1 MTMERCIMSENNLG
15 RLLLLWAYVFLA
27 LAVVAAIYGM
37 ASDAVGATRI
47 SLILFVL
54 FLVLMAG
61 FFLTRRSPSA

>member
-1 MTMERCIMSENNLG
+1 MSENNLG